1 MLVLLDVPLALVT
14 LLVFPLIVAI
24 TIWFRHHSERA
35 YRATREAVALVIV
48 HFVESLGGIRA
59 VQAFRR
65 EPRNQ
70 EIFNELDARYRDA
83 NIWSSRLAAVYGPGI
98 QFLGRLTTAV
108 VLFYGGYRVL
118 GGHMTLGVL
127 AAFLLYLR
135 RFFEPMQDLS
145 QFYNVFQAAA
155 AALEKLS
162 GVMEEL
168 PAVPEPVEP
177 VRLPSVA
184 GEIRFDDVRF
194 AYRRTEVLHGIDFT
208 IPAGETVAL
217 VGLTGAGKSTIA
229 RLIARFYDPTTGS
242 VLLDAVDL
250 RDLSDATLR
259 ADVVMV
265 TQENFLF
272 TGTVFENISFG
283 RPTASREEVEAA
295 ARAIGAHDFIVEL
308 PDGYETDVRKRG
320 GRLSSGQRQLVA
332 FARAFLADPQVLILD
347 EATSSFDLPS
357 ERLVQRALRTLLH
370 DRTAVII
377 AHRLSTVEIADRVL
391 VIEDGRIVEDG
402 SPRDLITTAGRYH
415 DLHEAWRESLV

>member
-1 MLVLLDVPLALVT
+1 HERYPSGRVISRLTSDVDAIAELLQTGFISLVTAVLSIGGIAVMLVLLDVPLALVT

-118 GGHMTLGVL
+118 GGHMTVGVL

-135 RFFEPMQDLS
+135 RCFEPMQYLS

-162 GVMEEL
+162 GVMEER
-168 PAVPEPVEP
+168 PAVPEPVDP

-184 GEIRFDDVRF
+184 GETR
-194 AYRRTEVLHGIDFT
+194 
-208 IPAGETVAL
+208 
-217 VGLTGAGKSTIA
+217 
-229 RLIARFYDPTTGS
+229 
-242 VLLDAVDL
+242 
-250 RDLSDATLR
+250 
-259 ADVVMV
+259 
-265 TQENFLF
+265 
-272 TGTVFENISFG
+272 
-283 RPTASREEVEAA
+283 
-295 ARAIGAHDFIVEL
+295 
-308 PDGYETDVRKRG
+308 
-320 GRLSSGQRQLVA
+320 
-332 FARAFLADPQVLILD
+332 
-347 EATSSFDLPS
+347 
-357 ERLVQRALRTLLH
+357 
-370 DRTAVII
+370 
-377 AHRLSTVEIADRVL
+377 
-391 VIEDGRIVEDG
+391 
-402 SPRDLITTAGRYH
+402 
-415 DLHEAWRESLV
+415 